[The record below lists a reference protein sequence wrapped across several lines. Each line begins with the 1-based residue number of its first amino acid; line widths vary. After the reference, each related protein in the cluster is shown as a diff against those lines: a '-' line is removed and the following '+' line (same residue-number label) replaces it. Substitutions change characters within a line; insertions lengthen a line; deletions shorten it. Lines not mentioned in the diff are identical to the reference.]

1 MGIGIGKPSSSSLP
15 RRAWYPSGPWIDGVR
30 PAESYTPPPNPNPDP
45 ANYKVVLAEEHGNY
59 LIVKLNYPNCTNF
72 EGNKILVFQGI
83 KLIDLMNQR
92 LIDPHFF
99 QDSKYASPIARFVP
113 TPEGLLMA
121 RKFVVAMG
129 VTGSKDGH

>member
-1 MGIGIGKPSSSSLP
+1 MVIHKKPSSCSRTP
-15 RRAWYPSGPWIDGVR
+15 RRAYYPSGPWIDGIR
-30 PAESYTPPPNPNPDP
+30 PAESYAAPAPDPRNPDP
-45 ANYKVVLAEEHGNY
+45 GNYKVILVEEHGNY

-72 EGNKILVFQGI
+72 EGNKILVFSGV

-99 QDSKYASPIARFVP
+99 QDKKFASPVARFIP
-113 TPEGLLMA
+113 TPEGLNMA

-129 VTGSKDGH
+129 VTG